1 MHLRLSFSKSFGSW
15 LFLFLAMTLFIFS
28 PEALAKSASHHRNF
42 RVVHL
47 SLTQRKSSVAHH
59 RLVAR
64 LRKARPRGKPARGKM
79 TSRFGMRRD
88 PFTHH
93 RTFHNGIDFAGP
105 VGTPI
110 FSTAPG
116 KVIASGWAG
125 GYGRR
130 IAINHGY
137 GLMTLYGHLWRF
149 KVRPGKWV
157 KRGQLIG
164 WMGSSGRSTGPHL
177 HYAIFRKQRPVN
189 PLTYLKRR

>member
-1 MHLRLSFSKSFGSW
+1 MHLRLFVSRNLSFCI
-15 LFLFLAMTLFIFS
+15 FLFLAITLLSIDS
-28 PEALAKSASHHRNF
+28 EVLAKAVPRHAQRI
-42 RVVHL
+42 RV
-47 SLTQRKSSVAHH
+47 SLALRRSNAHH
-59 RLVAR
+59 SRLAAR
-64 LRKARPRGKPARGKM
+64 LSKMRPRGVPTRGKL

-88 PFTHH
+88 PFTRR
-93 RTFHNGIDFAGP
+93 RTFHNGIDFASR

-149 KVRPGKWV
+149 RVRPGKWV

-164 WMGSSGRSTGPHL
+164 WMGNSGRSTGPHL
-177 HYAIFRKQRPVN
+177 HYAVFRKQRPVN
-189 PLTYLKRR
+189 PVRYLRRR

>member
-1 MHLRLSFSKSFGSW
+1 MHLRLSVFRSLRFSI
-15 LFLFLAMTLFIFS
+15 FLLLTIASLSISSEVF
-28 PEALAKSASHHRNF
+28 AKAVPRHARQI
-42 RVVHL
+42 RL
-47 SLTQRKSSVAHH
+47 SLALRRSHSSHN

-64 LRKARPRGKPARGKM
+64 LAKMRPQGIPTRGKL

-88 PFTHH
+88 PFTHR
-93 RTFHNGIDFAGP
+93 RTFHNGIDFAGR

-116 KVIASGWAG
+116 KVIASSWAG

-149 KVRPGKWV
+149 KVRSGKWV

-164 WMGSSGRSTGPHL
+164 WMGNSGRSTGPHL
-177 HYAIFRKQRPVN
+177 HYAVFRKQRPVN
-189 PLTYLKRR
+189 PARYLRRR